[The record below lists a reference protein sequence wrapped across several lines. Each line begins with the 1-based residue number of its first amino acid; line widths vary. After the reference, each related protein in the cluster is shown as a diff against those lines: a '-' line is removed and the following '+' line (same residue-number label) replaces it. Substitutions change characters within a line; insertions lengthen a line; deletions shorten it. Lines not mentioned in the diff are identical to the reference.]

1 MNFPLGY
8 TGPVSGI
15 LLGILFGYV
24 LENAGFGSGCKLT
37 AQLRFKDWAVF
48 KVMFTAILVSAG
60 GLYLLQGL
68 GLVSLDNM
76 FVPSVMLWGTTLGGV
91 GIGIGMAVGG
101 YCPGTSLVAF
111 MSGKIDGLLFLLGIG
126 IGTLGFNSVFSSIE
140 GWVWKQTGPDGLT
153 LPQLLHMPAWAVWG
167 LLFAV
172 LVIVGY
178 LTRSNAAARK
188 APGQH
193 TAGSLAAQNG

>member
-60 GLYLLQGL
+60 GLYLLQAL
-68 GLVSLDNM
+68 GMVSLDNV

-126 IGTLGFNSVFSSIE
+126 IGTLAFNSVFSSIE

-188 APGQH
+188 AHGQR